1 MGADV
6 IVLALSSITSG
17 TYFASLGVGGCCL
30 PPRSQ
35 GIVELTLS
43 LDCLAHPVSIPG
55 DCATSIHL
63 EGLLRGRV
71 SRWLSLLEQWV
82 FRGGKGHLCPQFR
95 QQVSSQQRYWAFR
108 DV

>member
-6 IVLALSSITSG
+6 IVLGLSSITSG

-43 LDCLAHPVSIPG
+43 TV
-55 DCATSIHL
+55 
-63 EGLLRGRV
+63 
-71 SRWLSLLEQWV
+71 
-82 FRGGKGHLCPQFR
+82 
-95 QQVSSQQRYWAFR
+95 
-108 DV
+108 